1 MQTMSTVK
9 KSIIT
14 AVCIALCY
22 VLPLLFH
29 GIQGAGQIF
38 CPMHIPVFLCGLVC
52 GWQFGLL
59 CGLAGP
65 ALSSALCGMPPVS
78 ILPSMMIEL
87 AVYGLIAGIMMR
99 CVRTRHVYADLY
111 ISLIVAIV
119 AGRVVNGLVNA
130 LIFARGSYSMATW
143 VAGSVV
149 KSWPGTVIQLVFIP
163 SIVFALMKARLIPER
178 YPKEVPMI
186 ERSDVISFF
195 DRCAPDWDAEMIRNE
210 PVIRTILDNADI
222 RAGVDVLDV
231 ACGTGVLFPDYLA
244 RDVHSV
250 TGVDIAPEMARRAAE
265 KFPDARVTVLC
276 GDIETVPLPQQFDR
290 CMVYNAFPHF
300 PDPARLIAHLAT
312 LLKPGG
318 RLSVA
323 HGMSRAMLDRHHAGA
338 ASTVSVS
345 LISETELAARMAPY
359 FDVDVVISDDRMYQV
374 CGTKK

>member
-38 CPMHIPVFLCGLVC
+38 CPMHIPVFLCGL
-52 GWQFGLL
+52 
-59 CGLAGP
+59 AGP

-87 AVYGLIAGIMMR
+87 AVYGLIAGLMMR

-178 YPKEVPMI
+178 YPKEVP
-186 ERSDVISFF
+186 EHD
-195 DRCAPDWDAEMIRNE
+195 
-210 PVIRTILDNADI
+210 
-222 RAGVDVLDV
+222 
-231 ACGTGVLFPDYLA
+231 
-244 RDVHSV
+244 
-250 TGVDIAPEMARRAAE
+250 
-265 KFPDARVTVLC
+265 
-276 GDIETVPLPQQFDR
+276 
-290 CMVYNAFPHF
+290 
-300 PDPARLIAHLAT
+300 
-312 LLKPGG
+312 
-318 RLSVA
+318 
-323 HGMSRAMLDRHHAGA
+323 
-338 ASTVSVS
+338 
-345 LISETELAARMAPY
+345 
-359 FDVDVVISDDRMYQV
+359 
-374 CGTKK
+374 